1 MTIEEYCNKWGILPD
16 CLHIVECTDG
26 YSWYDY
32 AGGNVHA
39 AKKGDYIVVS
49 DDLLTFSVRQVTE
62 VYTNKEVVGTILNSP
77 PKVYPIVQNI
87 TGAVNSLYRTADK
100 VSQSDKLSDMLEE
113 YLGYSLHDV
122 QKLIQEHQHDNL
134 G

>member
-1 MTIEEYCNKWGILPD
+1 MIEEYCNKWGILPE
-16 CLHIVECTDG
+16 CLHIVECLEGNEHYT
-26 YSWYDY
+26 Y
-32 AGGNVHA
+32 AGGNVHS

-49 DDLLTFSVRQVTE
+49 DDLLTFSVRKVTD
-62 VYTNKEVVGTILNSP
+62 VFQNKEVVKAILNGDP
-77 PKVYPIVQNI
+77 NIYPIVQNI

-100 VSQSDKLSDMLEE
+100 VAKDDKLSDMLEE

-122 QKLIQEHQHDNL
+122 QKLIREHYHDNL